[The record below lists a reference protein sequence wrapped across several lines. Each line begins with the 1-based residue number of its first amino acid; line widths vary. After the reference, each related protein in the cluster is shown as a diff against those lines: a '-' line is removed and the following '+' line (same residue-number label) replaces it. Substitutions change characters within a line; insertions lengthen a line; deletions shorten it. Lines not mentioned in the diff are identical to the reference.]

1 MHRPQHARD
10 ELVDTEALLH
20 ERHQRG
26 DTALICGRAS
36 EVGEDELLERLDL
49 VLERHKV
56 GDGLVSVVRI
66 ASRPIM
72 VDAPLVRVVDVLQTD
87 VLLVLEQTVELSVV
101 TVETQF
107 GKEEG
112 RVCLDQC
119 AVSFAGVADGSPARL
134 EPSRLLMCL
143 LEGLP

>member
-1 MHRPQHARD
+1 
-10 ELVDTEALLH
+10 
-20 ERHQRG
+20 
-26 DTALICGRAS
+26 
-36 EVGEDELLERLDL
+36 
-49 VLERHKV
+49 
-56 GDGLVSVVRI
+56 
-66 ASRPIM
+66 M